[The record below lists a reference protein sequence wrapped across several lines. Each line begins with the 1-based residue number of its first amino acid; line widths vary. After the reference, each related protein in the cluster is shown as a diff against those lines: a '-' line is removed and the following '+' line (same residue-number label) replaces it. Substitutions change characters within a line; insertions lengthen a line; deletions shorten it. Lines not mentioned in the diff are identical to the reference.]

1 MIMRSIVM
9 GGEVPFDSFVNA
21 HYTLAAKAQGITM
34 IISESDC
41 PFTLFQNWYQH
52 AEAVE
57 INDPNA
63 ANLCTVDHRGR
74 PSSRIILV
82 KQVDKDGFS
91 FFTNYNSVKAQ
102 HLVARPF
109 ASLCFHWK
117 SLRLQVRI
125 EGMVRKT
132 EAAVSDA
139 YFATRSRESQMG
151 AHASLQSQVLPHRD
165 VLNQRFADFSE
176 AFGGQDVPR
185 PEHWGGFLLIP
196 ETMEFWQDQPHRLHR
211 RLVYDKCRSTT
222 WTTRLLY
229 P

>member
-1 MIMRSIVM
+1 MVM

-52 AEAVE
+52 AEAAE

-63 ANLCTVDHRGR
+63 ANLCTVDHQGR

-82 KQVDKDGFS
+82 KQVDNDGFA
-91 FFTNYNSVKAQ
+91 FFTNYNSAKAQ
-102 HLVARPF
+102 NLVARPF

-151 AHASLQSQVLPHRD
+151 AHASLQSQALPHRD
-165 VLNQRFADFSE
+165 VLNQRFSDFSE

-211 RLVYDKCRSTT
+211 RLVYDKCRSMT

>member
-1 MIMRSIVM
+1 
-9 GGEVPFDSFVNA
+9 
-21 HYTLAAKAQGITM
+21 M

-52 AEAVE
+52 AEAAE

-151 AHASLQSQVLPHRD
+151 AHASLQSQALPHRD
-165 VLNQRFADFSE
+165 VLNQRFADFSQ

-211 RLVYDKCRSTT
+211 RLVYDKCRSMT

>member
-1 MIMRSIVM
+1 
-9 GGEVPFDSFVNA
+9 
-21 HYTLAAKAQGITM
+21 M

-52 AEAVE
+52 AEAAE

-63 ANLCTVDHRGR
+63 ANLCTVDHQGR

-82 KQVDKDGFS
+82 KQVDNDGFA
-91 FFTNYNSVKAQ
+91 FFTNYNSAKAQ
-102 HLVARPF
+102 NLVARPF

-151 AHASLQSQVLPHRD
+151 AHASLQSQALPHRD
-165 VLNQRFADFSE
+165 VLNQRFSDFSE

-211 RLVYDKCRSTT
+211 RLVYDKCRSMT

>member
-1 MIMRSIVM
+1 
-9 GGEVPFDSFVNA
+9 
-21 HYTLAAKAQGITM
+21 M

-52 AEAVE
+52 AEAAE

-63 ANLCTVDHRGR
+63 ANLCTVDHQGR
-74 PSSRIILV
+74 PRSRIILV
-82 KQVDKDGFS
+82 KQVDNDGFA
-91 FFTNYNSVKAQ
+91 FFTNYNSAKAQ
-102 HLVARPF
+102 NLVARPF

-151 AHASLQSQVLPHRD
+151 AHASLQSQALPHRD
-165 VLNQRFADFSE
+165 VLNQRFSDFSE

-211 RLVYDKCRSTT
+211 RLVYDKCRSMT

>member
-1 MIMRSIVM
+1 
-9 GGEVPFDSFVNA
+9 
-21 HYTLAAKAQGITM
+21 M

-52 AEAVE
+52 AETAE

-125 EGMVRKT
+125 EGMVKKT

-151 AHASLQSQVLPHRD
+151 AHASLQSQALSHRD
-165 VLNQRFADFSE
+165 VLNQRFADFSQ

>member
-1 MIMRSIVM
+1 
-9 GGEVPFDSFVNA
+9 
-21 HYTLAAKAQGITM
+21 M

-52 AEAVE
+52 AEAAE

-151 AHASLQSQVLPHRD
+151 AHASLQSQALPHRD
-165 VLNQRFADFSE
+165 VLNQRFADFSQ
-176 AFGGQDVPR
+176 AFGGQNVPR

>member
-1 MIMRSIVM
+1 
-9 GGEVPFDSFVNA
+9 
-21 HYTLAAKAQGITM
+21 M

-52 AEAVE
+52 AEAAE

-151 AHASLQSQVLPHRD
+151 AHASLQSQALPHRD
-165 VLNQRFADFSE
+165 VLNQRFSDFSE

-211 RLVYDKCRSTT
+211 RLVYDKCRSMT

>member
-1 MIMRSIVM
+1 MVM

-52 AEAVE
+52 AEAAE

-125 EGMVRKT
+125 EGMVKKT

-151 AHASLQSQVLPHRD
+151 AHASLQSQALPHRD
-165 VLNQRFADFSE
+165 VLNQRFSDFSE

-211 RLVYDKCRSTT
+211 RLVYDKCRSMT

>member
-1 MIMRSIVM
+1 
-9 GGEVPFDSFVNA
+9 
-21 HYTLAAKAQGITM
+21 M
-34 IISESDC
+34 IIPEPDC

-52 AEAVE
+52 AEAAE

-63 ANLCTVDHRGR
+63 ANLCTVDHQGR

-82 KQVDKDGFS
+82 KQVDNDGFA
-91 FFTNYNSVKAQ
+91 FFTNYNSAKAQ
-102 HLVARPF
+102 NLVARPF

-125 EGMVRKT
+125 EGMVKKT

-151 AHASLQSQVLPHRD
+151 AHASLQSQALPHRD
-165 VLNQRFADFSE
+165 VLNQRFSDFSE

-211 RLVYDKCRSTT
+211 RLVYDKCRSMT

>member
-1 MIMRSIVM
+1 M

-52 AEAVE
+52 AEAAE

-151 AHASLQSQVLPHRD
+151 AHASLQSQALPDRD

-176 AFGGQDVPR
+176 AFGGQNVPR

>member
-1 MIMRSIVM
+1 MVM

-52 AEAVE
+52 AEAAE

-151 AHASLQSQVLPHRD
+151 AHASLQSQALPHRD
-165 VLNQRFADFSE
+165 VLNQRFADFSQ
-176 AFGGQDVPR
+176 AFGGQNVPR

>member
-1 MIMRSIVM
+1 
-9 GGEVPFDSFVNA
+9 
-21 HYTLAAKAQGITM
+21 M

-52 AEAVE
+52 AEAAE

-63 ANLCTVDHRGR
+63 ANLCTVDHQGR

-82 KQVDKDGFS
+82 KQVDNDGFA
-91 FFTNYNSVKAQ
+91 FFTNYNSAKAQ
-102 HLVARPF
+102 NLVARPF

-151 AHASLQSQVLPHRD
+151 AHASLQSQALPHRD
-165 VLNQRFADFSE
+165 VLNQRFSDFSQ

-211 RLVYDKCRSTT
+211 RLVYDKCRSMT

>member
-1 MIMRSIVM
+1 MVM

-52 AEAVE
+52 AEAAE

-63 ANLCTVDHRGR
+63 ANLCTVDHQGR
-74 PSSRIILV
+74 PRSRIILV
-82 KQVDKDGFS
+82 KQVDNDGFA
-91 FFTNYNSVKAQ
+91 FFTNYNSAKAQ
-102 HLVARPF
+102 NLVARPF

-151 AHASLQSQVLPHRD
+151 AHASLQSQALPHRD
-165 VLNQRFADFSE
+165 VLNQRFSDFSE

-211 RLVYDKCRSTT
+211 RLVYDKCRSMT

>member
-1 MIMRSIVM
+1 
-9 GGEVPFDSFVNA
+9 
-21 HYTLAAKAQGITM
+21 
-34 IISESDC
+34 
-41 PFTLFQNWYQH
+41 
-52 AEAVE
+52 
-57 INDPNA
+57 
-63 ANLCTVDHRGR
+63 VDHRGR

-91 FFTNYNSVKAQ
+91 FFTNYNSAKAQ

-165 VLNQRFADFSE
+165 VLNQRFADFSQ

-211 RLVYDKCRSTT
+211 RLVYDKCRSMT

>member
-1 MIMRSIVM
+1 M

-52 AEAVE
+52 AEAAE

-125 EGMVRKT
+125 EGMVKKT

-151 AHASLQSQVLPHRD
+151 AHASLQSQALPHRD
-165 VLNQRFADFSE
+165 VLNQRFSDFSE

-211 RLVYDKCRSTT
+211 RLVYDKCRSMT

>member
-1 MIMRSIVM
+1 
-9 GGEVPFDSFVNA
+9 
-21 HYTLAAKAQGITM
+21 M

-52 AEAVE
+52 AEAAE

-125 EGMVRKT
+125 EGMVKKT

-151 AHASLQSQVLPHRD
+151 AHASLQSQALPHRD
-165 VLNQRFADFSE
+165 VLNQRFSDFSE

-211 RLVYDKCRSTT
+211 RLVYDKCRSMT

>member
-1 MIMRSIVM
+1 M

-52 AEAVE
+52 AEAAE

-151 AHASLQSQVLPHRD
+151 AHASLQSQALPHRD
-165 VLNQRFADFSE
+165 VLNQRFSDFSE

-211 RLVYDKCRSTT
+211 RLVYDKCRSMT

>member
-1 MIMRSIVM
+1 
-9 GGEVPFDSFVNA
+9 VNA

-52 AEAVE
+52 AEAAE

-63 ANLCTVDHRGR
+63 ANLCTVDHQGR

-82 KQVDKDGFS
+82 KQVDNDGFA
-91 FFTNYNSVKAQ
+91 FFTNYNSAKAQ
-102 HLVARPF
+102 NLVARPF

-151 AHASLQSQVLPHRD
+151 AHASLQSQALPHRD
-165 VLNQRFADFSE
+165 VLNQRFSDFSE

-211 RLVYDKCRSTT
+211 RLVYDKCRSMT

>member
-1 MIMRSIVM
+1 MIM

-21 HYTLAAKAQGITM
+21 HYTLAAKAQGISM
-34 IISESDC
+34 IIPEPDC

-52 AEAVE
+52 AEAAE

-63 ANLCTVDHRGR
+63 ANLCTVDHQGR

-82 KQVDKDGFS
+82 KQVDNDGFA
-91 FFTNYNSVKAQ
+91 FFTNYNSAKAQ
-102 HLVARPF
+102 NLVARPF

-132 EAAVSDA
+132 DAAVSDA

-151 AHASLQSQVLPHRD
+151 AHASLQSQGLPDWD
-165 VLNQRFADFSE
+165 VLNQRFAEVVQTFQDK
-176 AFGGQDVPR
+176 DVPR
-185 PEHWGGFLLIP
+185 PPHWGGFLLMP
-196 ETMEFWQDQPHRLHR
+196 ERMEFWQDQPHRLHR
-211 RLVYDKCRSTT
+211 RLVYDKCRSPT
-222 WTTRLLY
+222 WETRLLY

>member
-1 MIMRSIVM
+1 
-9 GGEVPFDSFVNA
+9 
-21 HYTLAAKAQGITM
+21 M

-52 AEAVE
+52 AEAAE

-63 ANLCTVDHRGR
+63 ANLCTVDERGR

-82 KQVDKDGFS
+82 KQVNNDGFS

-125 EGMVRKT
+125 QGMVRKT

-151 AHASLQSQVLPHRD
+151 AHASLQSQVLPDRS
-165 VLNQRFADFSE
+165 VLEGRFSE
-176 AFGGQDVPR
+176 FTQKFQGEDVPR
-185 PEHWGGFLLIP
+185 PAHWGGFLLIP